1 MLRANGRARTALA
14 LGLLVSLFAAC
25 SLTVDL
31 EGYSGGKLDSGA
43 IDSGAVD
50 ARDTGADTTVAD
62 GLADSMDTA
71 VADAD
76 AAADTT
82 VDSAIDILD
91 TAADTESDTA
101 TDSAPDGDAGPG
113 CHPVINE
120 VVTGLALPG
129 SATDEFVEL
138 YNPCPSAISLSTW
151 KIAYRSS
158 AGASE
163 STLAA
168 LTGSI
173 PAGGYL
179 FLASTGGYF
188 SKTPYTPDATFSSGL
203 AGAGGGIGLR
213 DDKGALVDSLAWG
226 DAVVGHPF
234 AETTKKAAA
243 TTSAPP
249 GQGLART
256 PNGKDTNDNSADFA
270 AATPT
275 PKAAN

>member
-1 MLRANGRARTALA
+1 MLRANGRAVLA

-31 EGYSGGKLDSGA
+31 EGYAGGTKDA
-43 IDSGAVD
+43 GAVD
-50 ARDTGADTTVAD
+50 AGSDADTGAQTDTTVFD
-62 GLADSMDTA
+62 GAADSRADSLG
-71 VADAD
+71 ADAD
-76 AAADTT
+76 AADSLVDSLVDSSADTAGDVE
-82 VDSAIDILD
+82 VDA
-91 TAADTESDTA
+91 A
-101 TDSAPDGDAGPG
+101 TDGPVDGDAGPS

-138 YNPCPSAISLSTW
+138 YNPCPTAISIATW

-168 LTGSI
+168 LTGSL
-173 PAGGYL
+173 PSGGYL
-179 FLASTGGYF
+179 LLASTGGYF

-243 TTSAPP
+243 STSAPP

>member
-1 MLRANGRARTALA
+1 MLRANGRARTVLA
-14 LGLLVSLFAAC
+14 LGLMVSLFAAC
-25 SLTVDL
+25 SLAVDL
-31 EGYSGGKLDSGA
+31 EGYSGGTADTGGRDSGTL
-43 IDSGAVD
+43 D
-50 ARDTGADTTVAD
+50 AREVGTDTTVSD
-62 GLADSMDTA
+62 GPVDSKADSELVDADATPDTA
-71 VADAD
+71 VDSS
-76 AAADTT
+76 T
-82 VDSAIDILD
+82 V
-91 TAADTESDTA
+91 DTA
-101 TDSAPDGDAGPG
+101 TDSGSDVAIDSAPDGDAGPG

-138 YNPCPSAISLSTW
+138 YNPCSSAIVLSAW

-158 AGASE
+158 GGTSE

-168 LTGSI
+168 LTGTI

-179 FLASTGGYF
+179 FLASAGGYF

-226 DAVVGHPF
+226 DAVAGHPF

-270 AATPT
+270 AAAPT

>member
-1 MLRANGRARTALA
+1 MLRANGRARAVLA
-14 LGLLVSLFAAC
+14 LGLMVSLFAAC
-25 SLTVDL
+25 SLAVDL
-31 EGYSGGKLDSGA
+31 DGYSGGTADTGGRDSGT
-43 IDSGAVD
+43 ID
-50 ARDTGADTTVAD
+50 ARDASTDTLVADGPVDSKPDTTVAD
-62 GLADSMDTA
+62 VDATADSA
-71 VADAD
+71 
-76 AAADTT
+76 
-82 VDSAIDILD
+82 VDSSTVD
-91 TAADTESDTA
+91 TAADSGSDVA
-101 TDSAPDGDAGPG
+101 IDSAPDGDAAPG
-113 CHPVINE
+113 CHPIINE

-138 YNPCPSAISLSTW
+138 YNPCPAAIPLSTW

-168 LTGSI
+168 LTGTI

-188 SKTPYTPDATFSSGL
+188 SKAPYTPDATFSSGM

-226 DAVVGHPF
+226 DAAAGHPF
-234 AETTKKAAA
+234 AETAKKAAA